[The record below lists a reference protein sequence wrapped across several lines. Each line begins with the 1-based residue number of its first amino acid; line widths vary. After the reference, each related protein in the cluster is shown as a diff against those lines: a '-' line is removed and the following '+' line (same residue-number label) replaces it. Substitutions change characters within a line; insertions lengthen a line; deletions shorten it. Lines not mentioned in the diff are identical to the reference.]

1 MDTML
6 RMIKKLTSTVLA
18 IMLIVGSNSF
28 GAFAEQTGF
37 DNEHIL
43 SNLYQLTV
51 SPSVSEYD
59 GTNKIILTEVTRKN
73 GEGDPLVLNED
84 YEIVDNSNRAYQ
96 SGDHTVT
103 VKGIGAYTG
112 TLSADFTIT
121 PRDTTGNAEITLNES
136 SFYYN
141 GSAVEPE
148 IESVIFDH
156 CVLYK
161 DRDYTLSYEDN
172 NKIGTA
178 KVVVTG
184 IGNYSGRTE
193 KEFAILGGNQY
204 TITFKD
210 GDGKV
215 LQKEKFYEGTR
226 PVYTGDT
233 PTKSQTN
240 TDQWYYNNWWTDQNG
255 NSYEKDSLPVV
266 TSDAVY
272 SANFMHTTRYYNV
285 KFVNYDGTKLYMFG
299 RTYNQLVY
307 SSDYVG
313 DYPERPNSGDTYYE
327 FIGWDKSSARTTSDV
342 IFTAKYRATTD
353 YCLIKFVDQNGAV
366 LQESRLSKTQKI
378 HFDGENPT
386 QESTPYYSYA
396 FNRWKSDLGNVFNN
410 GNVLYPTGNET
421 FSPYF
426 LAIAN
431 YYNIKFLLDDG
442 TVISEGIFNANMN
455 PTQLAQYTPKNPEK
469 SAPDAFHYYE
479 FTGWSPELRTV
490 GEAGDTSYTA
500 TFELKEKVLTYII
513 FVRSPDG
520 INHTMEVTSTDTIRA
535 VKNAI
540 RSEFDYPATTPLY
553 LSYKDTILSDEYSLA
568 NYLISEDDTIYLT
581 FREPEPTEPPTSTE
595 SAPTDPTSTESAP
608 TDPTSTESAPTDP
621 TSTESAPTDPTSTE
635 SAPTD
640 PTSTESAP
648 TDPTSTESAPTDPT
662 SSESTPT
669 EPSSSESAPT
679 DPTSSESTPTD
690 PTSSESTPTEPSS
703 SESTPTEPTSSE
715 TTPTEPSS
723 SENNPTEPTSI
734 ETQPT
739 EPSTSETKPTV
750 TVKDISKCSVTGIK
764 PKTYIGKAH
773 TQSITVKDASKT
785 LKNGTDYT
793 VSYKNNKN
801 AGTATIVITGKGS
814 YEGTIT
820 KTFKI
825 NKAKNPITVK
835 TAAKTVKRSKL
846 KKAKQTVKPI
856 TISKAQ
862 GKVTYK
868 LTSVPKVLGKLVKIN
883 TKGRITISK
892 WTKAK
897 RGVYTIKV
905 KVSAK
910 GNKNY
915 KSKSTTKKLT
925 IKVK

>member
-1 MDTML
+1 MI

-18 IMLIVGSNSF
+18 IMLIVVSNSF

-96 SGDHTVT
+96 SGNHTVT

-148 IESVIFDH
+148 IQSVIFDH

-172 NKIGTA
+172 DKIGTA

-226 PVYTGDT
+226 PVYTGAT
-233 PTKSQTN
+233 PTKPQTN

-255 NSYEKDSLPVV
+255 NSFEKDSLPVV
-266 TSDAVY
+266 TGDAVY

-353 YCLIKFVDQNGAV
+353 YYLIKFVDQNGAV

-442 TVISEGIFNANMN
+442 TVISEGTFNANMN

-469 SAPDAFHYYE
+469 NAPDAFHYYE

-520 INHTMEVTSTDTIRA
+520 INHTMEVTSTDTIRT

-553 LSYKDTILSDEYSLA
+553 LSYKDTVLSDEYSLA

-608 TDPTSTESAPTDP
+608 TEPTSSESTPTDPTSIESAPTDP
-621 TSTESAPTDPTSTE
+621 TSTESAPTEPTSSETT
-635 SAPTD
+635 PTD
-640 PTSTESAP
+640 PTST
-648 TDPTSTESAPTDPT
+648 
-662 SSESTPT
+662 
-669 EPSSSESAPT
+669 
-679 DPTSSESTPTD
+679 
-690 PTSSESTPTEPSS
+690 
-703 SESTPTEPTSSE
+703 ESTPTEPTSSE

-734 ETQPT
+734 ETHPT

-773 TQSITVKDASKT
+773 TQSITVKDAFKT

-820 KTFKI
+820 KTFMI

-835 TAAKTVKRSKL
+835 TATKTVKRSKL

-883 TKGRITISK
+883 AKGKITISK

-897 RGVYTIKV
+897 KGVYTIKV

-915 KSKSTTKKLT
+915 KPKSTTKKLT

>member
-1 MDTML
+1 MI

-18 IMLIVGSNSF
+18 IMLIVGLNSF
-28 GAFAEQTGF
+28 GAFAEQTDF

-43 SNLYQLTV
+43 SNLFQLTV

-96 SGDHTVT
+96 SGTHTVT

-121 PRDTTGNAEITLNES
+121 PKDTTGNAEITLNES

-215 LQKEKFYEGTR
+215 LQKEKFYEGIR

-255 NSYEKDSLPVV
+255 GSYEKDSLPVV

-342 IFTAKYRATTD
+342 IFTAKYRATSD
-353 YCLIKFVDQNGAV
+353 YCLIKFVDQNGTV

-442 TVISEGIFNANMN
+442 TVISEGTFNANMT

-469 SAPDAFHYYE
+469 KAPDAFHYYE

-581 FREPEPTEPPTSTE
+581 FRAPEPTEPPTSTE
-595 SAPTDPTSTESAP
+595 STPTDPTSTESAP

-621 TSTESAPTDPTSTE
+621 TSPESAPTDPTSTE

-640 PTSTESAP
+640 STSTESAP
-648 TDPTSTESAPTDPT
+648 TDPTST
-662 SSESTPT
+662 ESTPT

-690 PTSSESTPTEPSS
+690 
-703 SESTPTEPTSSE
+703 PTSSE

-750 TVKDISKCSVTGIK
+750 TVKDISKCSLTGIK

-835 TAAKTVKRSKL
+835 TTVKTVKLSKL
-846 KKAKQTVKPI
+846 KKSKQTVKPI
-856 TISKAQ
+856 TVSKAQ

-868 LTSVPKVLGKLVKIN
+868 LTSVSKVLGKLVKIN
-883 TKGRITISK
+883 NKGRITISK

-897 RGVYTIKV
+897 KGVYTIKV

>member
-1 MDTML
+1 MI

-18 IMLIVGSNSF
+18 IMLIVVSNSF

-96 SGDHTVT
+96 SGNHTVT

-148 IESVIFDH
+148 IQSVIFDH

-172 NKIGTA
+172 DKIGTA

-226 PVYTGDT
+226 PVYTGAT
-233 PTKSQTN
+233 PTKPQTN

-255 NSYEKDSLPVV
+255 GSYEKDSLPVV
-266 TSDAVY
+266 TGDAVY
-272 SANFMHTTRYYNV
+272 SANFVHTTRYYNV

-353 YCLIKFVDQNGAV
+353 YYLIKFVDQNGAV

-469 SAPDAFHYYE
+469 NAPDAFHYYE

-520 INHTMEVTSTDTIRA
+520 INHTMEVTSTDTIRT

-553 LSYKDTILSDEYSLA
+553 LSYKDTVLSDEYSLA

-608 TDPTSTESAPTDP
+608 TEPTSSESTPTDPTSIESAPTDP
-621 TSTESAPTDPTSTE
+621 TSTESAPTEPTSSETT
-635 SAPTD
+635 PTD
-640 PTSTESAP
+640 PTSTESTP
-648 TDPTSTESAPTDPT
+648 TDPTST
-662 SSESTPT
+662 
-669 EPSSSESAPT
+669 
-679 DPTSSESTPTD
+679 
-690 PTSSESTPTEPSS
+690 
-703 SESTPTEPTSSE
+703 ESTPTEPTSSE

-734 ETQPT
+734 ETHPT

-773 TQSITVKDASKT
+773 TQSITVKDAFKT

-820 KTFKI
+820 KTFMI

-835 TAAKTVKRSKL
+835 TATKTVKRSKL

-883 TKGRITISK
+883 AKGKITISK

-897 RGVYTIKV
+897 KGVYTIKV

-915 KSKSTTKKLT
+915 KPKSTTKKLT

>member
-1 MDTML
+1 
-6 RMIKKLTSTVLA
+6 
-18 IMLIVGSNSF
+18 
-28 GAFAEQTGF
+28 
-37 DNEHIL
+37 
-43 SNLYQLTV
+43 
-51 SPSVSEYD
+51 
-59 GTNKIILTEVTRKN
+59 
-73 GEGDPLVLNED
+73 
-84 YEIVDNSNRAYQ
+84 
-96 SGDHTVT
+96 
-103 VKGIGAYTG
+103 
-112 TLSADFTIT
+112 
-121 PRDTTGNAEITLNES
+121 
-136 SFYYN
+136 
-141 GSAVEPE
+141 
-148 IESVIFDH
+148 
-156 CVLYK
+156 
-161 DRDYTLSYEDN
+161 
-172 NKIGTA
+172 
-178 KVVVTG
+178 
-184 IGNYSGRTE
+184 
-193 KEFAILGGNQY
+193 
-204 TITFKD
+204 
-210 GDGKV
+210 
-215 LQKEKFYEGTR
+215 
-226 PVYTGDT
+226 
-233 PTKSQTN
+233 
-240 TDQWYYNNWWTDQNG
+240 
-255 NSYEKDSLPVV
+255 
-266 TSDAVY
+266 
-272 SANFMHTTRYYNV
+272 
-285 KFVNYDGTKLYMFG
+285 
-299 RTYNQLVY
+299 
-307 SSDYVG
+307 
-313 DYPERPNSGDTYYE
+313 
-327 FIGWDKSSARTTSDV
+327 
-342 IFTAKYRATTD
+342 
-353 YCLIKFVDQNGAV
+353 
-366 LQESRLSKTQKI
+366 
-378 HFDGENPT
+378 
-386 QESTPYYSYA
+386 
-396 FNRWKSDLGNVFNN
+396 
-410 GNVLYPTGNET
+410 
-421 FSPYF
+421 
-426 LAIAN
+426 
-431 YYNIKFLLDDG
+431 
-442 TVISEGIFNANMN
+442 
-455 PTQLAQYTPKNPEK
+455 
-469 SAPDAFHYYE
+469 APDAFHYYE

-513 FVRSPDG
+513 FVRSPNG
-520 INHTMEVTSTDTIRA
+520 INHAMEVTSTDTIRT

-553 LSYKDTILSDEYSLA
+553 LSYNNKILSDEYTLA

-581 FREPEPTEPPTSTE
+581 FSEPEPTDPTEAPTSTE

-608 TDPTSTESAPTDP
+608 TDPTSTESTPTDP

-635 SAPTD
+635 SAPTE
-640 PTSTESAP
+640 PTKLTEPTEKTPEPTETTESAKP
-648 TDPTSTESAPTDPT
+648 TEATEKPTESTATEPTQAPTEATTATDPTQALTEATTATDPTQAPTEATTATDPTQAPTEATTATDPTQAPTEATTATDPTSTENASTDPT
-662 SSESTPT
+662 
-669 EPSSSESAPT
+669 
-679 DPTSSESTPTD
+679 
-690 PTSSESTPTEPSS
+690 S

-739 EPSTSETKPTV
+739 EPNTSETKPAV

-773 TQSITVKDASKT
+773 TQSITVKDAFKT

-820 KTFKI
+820 KAFMI

-846 KKAKQTVKPI
+846 KKANQTVKPI

-897 RGVYTIKV
+897 KGVYTIKV

>member
-1 MDTML
+1 MI

-18 IMLIVGSNSF
+18 IMLIVGLNSF

-103 VKGIGAYTG
+103 VKGIGSYTG

-121 PRDTTGNAEITLNES
+121 PRDTTGNAEITLNGS
-136 SFYYN
+136 DFYYN

-148 IESVIFDH
+148 IQSVIFDH
-156 CVLYK
+156 RVLYK

-172 NKIGTA
+172 DKIGTA

-215 LQKEKFYEGTR
+215 LQKEKFYEGIR

-255 NSYEKDSLPVV
+255 GSYEKDSLPVV

-313 DYPERPNSGDTYYE
+313 DYPERPNSDDTYYE

-366 LQESRLSKTQKI
+366 LQESRLTKTQKI

-442 TVISEGIFNANMN
+442 TVISEGTFNANMN

-520 INHTMEVTSTDTIRA
+520 INHTMEVTSTDTIRT

-553 LSYKDTILSDEYSLA
+553 LSYNNKLLSDEYSLA

-581 FREPEPTEPPTSTE
+581 FREPEPTDPTEAPTSTE
-595 SAPTDPTSTESAP
+595 ST
-608 TDPTSTESAPTDP
+608 PTDP

-669 EPSSSESAPT
+669 EP
-679 DPTSSESTPTD
+679 
-690 PTSSESTPTEPSS
+690 
-703 SESTPTEPTSSE
+703 
-715 TTPTEPSS
+715 
-723 SENNPTEPTSI
+723 
-734 ETQPT
+734 T
-739 EPSTSETKPTV
+739 EPSTSETKPAV
-750 TVKDISKCSVTGIK
+750 IVKDISKCSVTGIK

-773 TQSITVKDASKT
+773 TQSITVKDAFKT

-820 KTFKI
+820 KTFMI
-825 NKAKNPITVK
+825 NKAKNPITVM

-897 RGVYTIKV
+897 KGVYTIKV
-905 KVSAK
+905 TVSAK

>member
-1 MDTML
+1 MI

-96 SGDHTVT
+96 SGNHTVT

-121 PRDTTGNAEITLNES
+121 PKDTTGNAEITLNES

-156 CVLYK
+156 RVLYK
-161 DRDYTLSYEDN
+161 DRDYTLSYEGN

-215 LQKEKFYEGTR
+215 LQKEKFYEGIR

-255 NSYEKDSLPVV
+255 GSYEKDSLPVV
-266 TSDAVY
+266 TGDAVY

-327 FIGWDKSSARTTSDV
+327 FIGWDKSSDRTTSDV

-442 TVISEGIFNANMN
+442 TVISEGMFNANMN

-469 SAPDAFHYYE
+469 KAPDAFHYYE

-540 RSEFDYPATTPLY
+540 RSKFDYPATTPLY

-595 SAPTDPTSTESAP
+595 STPTDPTSTESAP

-648 TDPTSTESAPTDPT
+648 TEPS

-669 EPSSSESAPT
+669 E
-679 DPTSSESTPTD
+679 

-703 SESTPTEPTSSE
+703 SESTPTEPTS
-715 TTPTEPSS
+715 TE
-723 SENNPTEPTSI
+723 NKPTEPTSI

-739 EPSTSETKPTV
+739 EPITSETNPTV
-750 TVKDISKCSVTGIK
+750 TVKDISKCGVTGIK
-764 PKTYIGKAH
+764 PKTYNGKTH

-801 AGTATIVITGKGS
+801 AGTATIVITGKDS
-814 YEGTIT
+814 YKGTIT

-846 KKAKQTVKPI
+846 KKAKQTVKSI

-868 LTSVPKVLGKLVKIN
+868 LTSVSKVLGKLVKIN
-883 TKGRITISK
+883 TKGKITISK

-897 RGVYTIKV
+897 RGTYMIKV

-915 KSKSTTKKLT
+915 KSKSTTKKLK

>member
-1 MDTML
+1 MI

-18 IMLIVGSNSF
+18 IMLIVGLNSF
-28 GAFAEQTGF
+28 GAFAEQTDF

-43 SNLYQLTV
+43 SNLFQLTV

-96 SGDHTVT
+96 SGTHTVT

-121 PRDTTGNAEITLNES
+121 PKDTTGNAEITLNES

-215 LQKEKFYEGTR
+215 LQKEKFYEGIR

-255 NSYEKDSLPVV
+255 GSYEKDSLPVV

-342 IFTAKYRATTD
+342 IFTAKYRATSD
-353 YCLIKFVDQNGAV
+353 YCLIKFVDQNGTV

-442 TVISEGIFNANMN
+442 TVISEGTFNANMT

-469 SAPDAFHYYE
+469 KAPDAFHYYE

-581 FREPEPTEPPTSTE
+581 FRAPEPTEPPTSTE
-595 SAPTDPTSTESAP
+595 STPTDPTSTESAP

-621 TSTESAPTDPTSTE
+621 TSPESAPTDPTSTE

-640 PTSTESAP
+640 STSTESAP
-648 TDPTSTESAPTDPT
+648 TDPTSTESTPTEPS

-679 DPTSSESTPTD
+679 DPTSSET
-690 PTSSESTPTEPSS
+690 TS
-703 SESTPTEPTSSE
+703 
-715 TTPTEPSS
+715 TEPSS

-750 TVKDISKCSVTGIK
+750 TVKDISKCSLTGIK

-835 TAAKTVKRSKL
+835 TTVKTVKLSKL
-846 KKAKQTVKPI
+846 KKSKQTVKPI
-856 TISKAQ
+856 TVSKAQ

-868 LTSVPKVLGKLVKIN
+868 LTSVSKVLGKLVKIN
-883 TKGRITISK
+883 TNGKITISK

-897 RGVYTIKV
+897 RGTYTIKV

-925 IKVK
+925 VKVK

>member
-1 MDTML
+1 MI

-18 IMLIVGSNSF
+18 IMLIVGLNSF
-28 GAFAEQTGF
+28 GAFAEQTDF

-43 SNLYQLTV
+43 SNLFQLTV

-96 SGDHTVT
+96 SGTHTVT

-121 PRDTTGNAEITLNES
+121 PKDTTGNAEITLNES

-204 TITFKD
+204 TITFKY

-215 LQKEKFYEGTR
+215 LQKEKFYEGIR

-255 NSYEKDSLPVV
+255 GSYEKDSLPVV

-342 IFTAKYRATTD
+342 IFTAKYRATSD
-353 YCLIKFVDQNGAV
+353 YCLIKFVDQNGTV

-410 GNVLYPTGNET
+410 SNVLYPTGNET

-442 TVISEGIFNANMN
+442 TVISEGIFNANMT

-469 SAPDAFHYYE
+469 KAPDAFHYYE

-520 INHTMEVTSTDTIRA
+520 INHPMEVTSTDTIRA

-595 SAPTDPTSTESAP
+595 STPTDPTSTESAP
-608 TDPTSTESAPTDP
+608 TDPTSTESTPTDP
-621 TSTESAPTDPTSTE
+621 TSTESAPTDPTSSE
-635 SAPTD
+635 ST
-640 PTSTESAP
+640 P

-669 EPSSSESAPT
+669 EPSSSESTST
-679 DPTSSESTPTD
+679 DPTSSES
-690 PTSSESTPTEPSS
+690 
-703 SESTPTEPTSSE
+703 
-715 TTPTEPSS
+715 TPTEPSS

-750 TVKDISKCSVTGIK
+750 TVKDISKCSLTGIK

-835 TAAKTVKRSKL
+835 TTVKTVKLSKL
-846 KKAKQTVKPI
+846 KKSKQTVKPI
-856 TISKAQ
+856 TVSKAQ

-868 LTSVPKVLGKLVKIN
+868 LTSVSKVLGKLVKIN
-883 TKGRITISK
+883 TNGKITISK

-897 RGVYTIKV
+897 RGTYTIKV

-925 IKVK
+925 VKVK

>member
-1 MDTML
+1 MI

-18 IMLIVGSNSF
+18 IMLIVVSNSF

-96 SGDHTVT
+96 SGNHTVT

-148 IESVIFDH
+148 IQSVIFDH

-172 NKIGTA
+172 DKIGTA

-215 LQKEKFYEGTR
+215 LQKEKFYEGVR
-226 PVYTGDT
+226 PVYTGAT
-233 PTKSQTN
+233 PTKPQTN

-255 NSYEKDSLPVV
+255 NSFEKDSLPVV
-266 TSDAVY
+266 TGDAVY

-353 YCLIKFVDQNGAV
+353 YYLIKFVDQNGAV

-442 TVISEGIFNANMN
+442 TVISEGTFNANMN

-469 SAPDAFHYYE
+469 NAPDAFHYYE

-520 INHTMEVTSTDTIRA
+520 INHTMEVTSTDTIRT

-553 LSYKDTILSDEYSLA
+553 LSYKDTVLSDEYSLA

-608 TDPTSTESAPTDP
+608 TEPTSSESTPTDPTSIESAPTDP
-621 TSTESAPTDPTSTE
+621 TSTESAPTEPTSSETT
-635 SAPTD
+635 PTD
-640 PTSTESAP
+640 PTST
-648 TDPTSTESAPTDPT
+648 
-662 SSESTPT
+662 
-669 EPSSSESAPT
+669 
-679 DPTSSESTPTD
+679 
-690 PTSSESTPTEPSS
+690 
-703 SESTPTEPTSSE
+703 ESTPTEPTSSE

-734 ETQPT
+734 ETHPT

-773 TQSITVKDASKT
+773 TQSITVKDAFKT

-820 KTFKI
+820 KTFMI

-835 TAAKTVKRSKL
+835 TATKTVKRSKL

-883 TKGRITISK
+883 AKGKITISK

-897 RGVYTIKV
+897 KGVYTIKV

-915 KSKSTTKKLT
+915 KPKSTTKKLT

>member
-1 MDTML
+1 MI

-18 IMLIVGSNSF
+18 IMLIVGLNSF

-103 VKGIGAYTG
+103 VKGIGSYTG

-121 PRDTTGNAEITLNES
+121 PRDTTGNAEITLNGS
-136 SFYYN
+136 DFYYN

-148 IESVIFDH
+148 IQSVIFDH
-156 CVLYK
+156 RVLYK

-172 NKIGTA
+172 DKIGTA

-215 LQKEKFYEGTR
+215 LQKEKFYEGIR

-255 NSYEKDSLPVV
+255 GSYEKDSLPVV

-313 DYPERPNSGDTYYE
+313 DYPERPNSDDTYYE

-366 LQESRLSKTQKI
+366 LQESRLTKTQKI

-442 TVISEGIFNANMN
+442 TVISEGTFNANMN

-520 INHTMEVTSTDTIRA
+520 INHTMEVTSTDTIRT

-553 LSYKDTILSDEYSLA
+553 LSYNNKLLSDEYSLA

-581 FREPEPTEPPTSTE
+581 FREPEPTDPTEAPTSTE
-595 SAPTDPTSTESAP
+595 ST
-608 TDPTSTESAPTDP
+608 
-621 TSTESAPTDPTSTE
+621 
-635 SAPTD
+635 PTD

-669 EPSSSESAPT
+669 EP
-679 DPTSSESTPTD
+679 
-690 PTSSESTPTEPSS
+690 
-703 SESTPTEPTSSE
+703 
-715 TTPTEPSS
+715 
-723 SENNPTEPTSI
+723 
-734 ETQPT
+734 T
-739 EPSTSETKPTV
+739 EPSTSETKPAV
-750 TVKDISKCSVTGIK
+750 IVKDISKCSVTGIK

-773 TQSITVKDASKT
+773 TQSITVKDAFKT

-820 KTFKI
+820 KTFMI
-825 NKAKNPITVK
+825 NKAKNPITVM

-897 RGVYTIKV
+897 KGVYTIKV
-905 KVSAK
+905 TVSAK

>member
-1 MDTML
+1 M
-6 RMIKKLTSTVLA
+6 
-18 IMLIVGSNSF
+18 
-28 GAFAEQTGF
+28 
-37 DNEHIL
+37 
-43 SNLYQLTV
+43 
-51 SPSVSEYD
+51 
-59 GTNKIILTEVTRKN
+59 
-73 GEGDPLVLNED
+73 
-84 YEIVDNSNRAYQ
+84 
-96 SGDHTVT
+96 
-103 VKGIGAYTG
+103 
-112 TLSADFTIT
+112 
-121 PRDTTGNAEITLNES
+121 
-136 SFYYN
+136 
-141 GSAVEPE
+141 
-148 IESVIFDH
+148 
-156 CVLYK
+156 
-161 DRDYTLSYEDN
+161 
-172 NKIGTA
+172 
-178 KVVVTG
+178 
-184 IGNYSGRTE
+184 
-193 KEFAILGGNQY
+193 
-204 TITFKD
+204 
-210 GDGKV
+210 
-215 LQKEKFYEGTR
+215 
-226 PVYTGDT
+226 
-233 PTKSQTN
+233 
-240 TDQWYYNNWWTDQNG
+240 
-255 NSYEKDSLPVV
+255 
-266 TSDAVY
+266 
-272 SANFMHTTRYYNV
+272 
-285 KFVNYDGTKLYMFG
+285 
-299 RTYNQLVY
+299 
-307 SSDYVG
+307 
-313 DYPERPNSGDTYYE
+313 
-327 FIGWDKSSARTTSDV
+327 
-342 IFTAKYRATTD
+342 
-353 YCLIKFVDQNGAV
+353 

-442 TVISEGIFNANMN
+442 TVISEGTFNANMT

-469 SAPDAFHYYE
+469 KAPDAFHYYE

-581 FREPEPTEPPTSTE
+581 FRAPEPTEPPTSTE
-595 SAPTDPTSTESAP
+595 STPTDPTSTESAP

-621 TSTESAPTDPTSTE
+621 TSPESAPTDPTSTE

-640 PTSTESAP
+640 STSTESAP
-648 TDPTSTESAPTDPT
+648 TDPTSTESTPTEPS

-679 DPTSSESTPTD
+679 DPTSSET
-690 PTSSESTPTEPSS
+690 TS
-703 SESTPTEPTSSE
+703 
-715 TTPTEPSS
+715 TEPSS

-750 TVKDISKCSVTGIK
+750 TVKDISKCSLTGIK

-835 TAAKTVKRSKL
+835 TTVKTVKLSKL
-846 KKAKQTVKPI
+846 KKSKQTVKPI
-856 TISKAQ
+856 TVSKAQ

-868 LTSVPKVLGKLVKIN
+868 LTSVSKVLGKLVKIN
-883 TKGRITISK
+883 TNGKITISK

-897 RGVYTIKV
+897 RGTYTIKV

-925 IKVK
+925 VKVK